1 MIQIEQVTIHDPFHG
16 STGEGLQPYD
26 KAFRLSNEIDFSSPH
41 EYVEAIS
48 KNDPCPLEVY
58 DAIGQLFA
66 GETEVVIQG
75 SGYRETLIRKMYE

>member
-1 MIQIEQVTIHDPFHG
+1 MQIEQVTIHDSFHG
-16 STGEGLQPYD
+16 STEEGLQPSD
-26 KAFRLSNEIDFSSPH
+26 FAFRLFNEIDFSVPY
-41 EYVEAIS
+41 EYTEAIS

-75 SGYRETLIRKMYE
+75 SGYRETLIRKVYE